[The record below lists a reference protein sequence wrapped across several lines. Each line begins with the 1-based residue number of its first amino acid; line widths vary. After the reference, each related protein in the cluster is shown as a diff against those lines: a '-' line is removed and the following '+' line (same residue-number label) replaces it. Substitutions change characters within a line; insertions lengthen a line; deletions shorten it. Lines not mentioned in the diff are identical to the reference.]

1 MPATPQT
8 HRDLQREE
16 TRQRLYLAALH
27 VFRRDGF
34 GPARVDDIAKLAEV
48 SRAAFYFHF
57 PTKED
62 VVLRVLD
69 DAEARCLKAV
79 AHLESPEPL
88 RTLLER
94 VAETWAAYWRY
105 EEDLILDALT
115 LDQRLRSSSA
125 LRAHLTG
132 RFETAVRLGEVRST
146 FAPPTLTE
154 LALGM
159 LRTVLVEWARGSR
172 TLPLEA
178 QALTA
183 MRAFLRGVAPVKH

>member
-1 MPATPQT
+1 MTSLT
-8 HRDLQREE
+8 LTNRDLQREE

-69 DAEARCLKAV
+69 EAEGRCLKAL
-79 AHLESPEPL
+79 AQLESPEPL
-88 RTLLER
+88 RALLET
-94 VAETWAAYWRY
+94 VAGTLASYWRY
-105 EEDLILDALT
+105 EEDLIVDALT
-115 LDQRLRSSSA
+115 MDQRLRPSSA

-132 RFETAVRLGEVRST
+132 RLETALRQGELRSD
-146 FAPPTLTE
+146 FAATTLTE

-159 LRTVLVEWARGSR
+159 LRTVFIEWARGTR
-172 TLPLEA
+172 KPPLEE
-178 QALTA
+178 QALA
-183 MRAFLRGVAPVKH
+183 AVRSFLRGARPVKH